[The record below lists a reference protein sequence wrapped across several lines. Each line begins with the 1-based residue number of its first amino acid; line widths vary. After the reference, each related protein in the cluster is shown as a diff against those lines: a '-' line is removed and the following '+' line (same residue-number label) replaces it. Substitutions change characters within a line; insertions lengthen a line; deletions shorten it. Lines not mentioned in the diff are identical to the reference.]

1 MKLRQGAFDDRSGAV
16 EECPLGAEGL
26 WADHRVVHLGPE
38 LHRGG
43 PESHRLGQIET
54 DRHTV
59 QRSSLAASQS
69 MEMVEPMPTDHAL
82 GKE

>member
-1 MKLRQGAFDDRSGAV
+1 
-16 EECPLGAEGL
+16 
-26 WADHRVVHLGPE
+26 VHLGPE

-69 MEMVEPMPTDHAL
+69 MEMVEPMPTDQAL